1 MGGRR
6 TDNATDKARKGCRAI
21 RMGPGVPPKQKRLS
35 ASDLFENGVG
45 PRTDPVPRS
54 KGEDPATARAVDDDG
69 YEATWIFW
77 HELAAAEA
85 KKGLALSPILPAC
98 RPRGLASMMDAMPE
112 LIIIIRSS
120 S

>member
-1 MGGRR
+1 
-6 TDNATDKARKGCRAI
+6 
-21 RMGPGVPPKQKRLS
+21 MGPGVPPKRERLS

-54 KGEDPATARAVDDDG
+54 KGDGEDAATARAVDDDG
-69 YEATWIFW
+69 YEATWISW

-98 RPRGLASMMDAMPE
+98 RPRGLASLDDGCNA
-112 LIIIIRSS
+112 
-120 S
+120 

>member
-1 MGGRR
+1 MDDASG
-6 TDNATDKARKGCRAI
+6 KARQAAERLGWGRGFPQSRKGSQPQMSL
-21 RMGPGVPPKQKRLS
+21 RMGSGLG
-35 ASDLFENGVG
+35 A
-45 PRTDPVPRS
+45 RTDPVPRS

-69 YEATWIFW
+69 YEATWISW

-85 KKGLALSPILPAC
+85 KKGLALSPMPAC

-112 LIIIIRSS
+112 LIFIIRSS

>member
-1 MGGRR
+1 
-6 TDNATDKARKGCRAI
+6 
-21 RMGPGVPPKQKRLS
+21 MGPGVPPKRERLS

-45 PRTDPVPRS
+45 PRTGPVPRS

-85 KKGLALSPILPAC
+85 KKGLALSPIPAC

>member
-1 MGGRR
+1 M
-6 TDNATDKARKGCRAI
+6 DDATGKARKGCRAI
-21 RMGPGVPPKQKRLS
+21 RMGPGVPPKRERLS

-45 PRTDPVPRS
+45 PRPDPPVPRS
-54 KGEDPATARAVDDDG
+54 KGDGEDAATARAVDDDG

>member
-1 MGGRR
+1 
-6 TDNATDKARKGCRAI
+6 
-21 RMGPGVPPKQKRLS
+21 MGPGVPQGRKGSQPRISLRMGS
-35 ASDLFENGVG
+35 GLG
-45 PRTDPVPRS
+45 PTQYQ
-54 KGEDPATARAVDDDG
+54 GAAVDDDG

-85 KKGLALSPILPAC
+85 KKGLALSPIPAC